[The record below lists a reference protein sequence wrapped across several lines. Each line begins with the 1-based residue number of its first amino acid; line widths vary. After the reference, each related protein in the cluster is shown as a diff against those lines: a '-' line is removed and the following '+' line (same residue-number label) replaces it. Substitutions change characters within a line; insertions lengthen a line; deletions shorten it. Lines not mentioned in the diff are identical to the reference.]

1 MSAARPPEG
10 ARSEGEAEGTPV
22 SAAGSS
28 SKGIPASAIRQVALI
43 GLGNMG
49 EPMLANLAKA
59 GFQMKVYDMDA
70 ERAARLALAHGALA
84 CTDWRAL
91 AEGTQVVVTM
101 LPTGAI
107 VRDVLLDAEG
117 GLAAALAA
125 GTTVIDMSSSEPTGS
140 QALAGALA
148 ARGLHFV
155 DAPVSGGV
163 PGAVA
168 GTLTIMAGAASP
180 AQIDAVLPVFEAMGK
195 RVFRTGGPGSGHAM
209 KALNNFVAAAAYTA
223 TAEALQIGARFGLDE
238 ALMVDVLNV
247 STGRSFNSEIVFAPH
262 VVTQRFAT
270 GFALGL
276 LAKDVGIA
284 AGLGEHLA
292 VDAPV
297 SRLVHRRWQQARA
310 ALGDGVDQSRA
321 LLAWHTPP
329 QG

>member
-1 MSAARPPEG
+1 MSA
-10 ARSEGEAEGTPV
+10 
-22 SAAGSS
+22 
-28 SKGIPASAIRQVALI
+28 IHHVALV

-59 GFQMKVYDMDA
+59 GLHVKVFDIDTD
-70 ERAARLALAHGALA
+70 RAARVAQAHGAQA
-84 CTDWRAL
+84 CADWRTL

-107 VRDVLLDAEG
+107 VRDVLLEAQG
-117 GLAAALAA
+117 GLAALLAR

-140 QALAGALA
+140 QALAEALA
-148 ARGLHFV
+148 PRGLRFI

-168 GTLTIMAGAASP
+168 GTLTIMAGAADP
-180 AQIDAVLPVFEAMGK
+180 AQIDAVMPVFEALGK

-238 ALMVDVLNV
+238 ALMVDILNV

-297 SRLVHRRWQQARA
+297 SRLVHQRWQQARA

-321 LLAWHTPP
+321 LLAWRSARP
-329 QG
+329 QD

>member
-1 MSAARPPEG
+1 MSA
-10 ARSEGEAEGTPV
+10 
-22 SAAGSS
+22 
-28 SKGIPASAIRQVALI
+28 IHHVALV

-59 GFQMKVYDMDA
+59 GLQVKVFDIDTD
-70 ERAARLALAHGALA
+70 RAARVAQAHGAQA
-84 CTDWRAL
+84 CADWRTL

-107 VRDVLLDAEG
+107 VREVLLEAQG
-117 GLAAALAA
+117 GLASLLAR

-140 QALAGALA
+140 QALAEALA
-148 ARGLHFV
+148 PRGLHFI

-163 PGAVA
+163 PGAMA
-168 GTLTIMAGAASP
+168 GTLTIMAGAADP
-180 AQIDAVLPVFEAMGK
+180 AQIDAVMPVFEAMGK

-209 KALNNFVAAAAYTA
+209 KALNNFVAAAAYAA

-238 ALMVDVLNV
+238 ALMVDILNV

-297 SRLVHRRWQQARA
+297 SRLVHQRWQQARA

-321 LLAWHTPP
+321 LLAWRSAQP
-329 QG
+329 QD